1 MMSQS
6 TSSWRQAGPL
16 HTSSSCSHSQFSII
30 YEAGAAFK
38 DGKKGKNGAVTTGT
52 ENWPQ
57 FKYSHQ
63 VFTSG
68 YAQQS
73 KTTKKTKERDK
84 HIESLLP
91 PCSVIIQTSSQLPVN
106 SCNCRQSSVSAGP
119 LYFFLQL
126 QRGHRSKSFLAFGV
140 LQWWGSPDFFQ
151 EILNCC
157 CWSLFDIQI
166 TA

>member
-1 MMSQS
+1 MSQS
-6 TSSWRQAGPL
+6 TSSWWQAGPL

-38 DGKKGKNGAVTTGT
+38 DGGK
-52 ENWPQ
+52 
-57 FKYSHQ
+57 
-63 VFTSG
+63 
-68 YAQQS
+68 
-73 KTTKKTKERDK
+73 TKKWGSDYTHRKLTAVQIFTPSLYFWLCSTVKNYKENKRERQTY
-84 HIESLLP
+84 IESLLP

-140 LQWWGSPDFFQ
+140 LQ
-151 EILNCC
+151 
-157 CWSLFDIQI
+157 
-166 TA
+166 